1 MVPTLGEP
9 CPWRVAAVGAKPL
22 LFHPRALLRV
32 PGMSQ
37 GAELQTHR
45 AIPVGFP
52 SWHPTLCVLNTV
64 QAAHLED
71 T

>member
-1 MVPTLGEP
+1 MVSTLGEP
-9 CPWRVAAVGAKPL
+9 CPGRVTPMGAKPL

-45 AIPVGFP
+45 ATPVGFP
-52 SWHPTLCVLNTV
+52 SWHPTLCVLNNV
-64 QAAHLED
+64 LAAHLES